1 MVLWVT
7 GLSGTGK
14 TSLCSALYQLLKP
27 RLPQLVVLDGDVVRS
42 AFGNDLSYSETERIE
57 QVKRLQRIAKI
68 LSDQALVVMV
78 AVVYCHPDLL
88 EWNRQNLQPYFEVYL
103 RASIETVRK
112 SDVKGLYARAGQ
124 AETANVVGMDIPWH
138 APASPDLVFDMDDP
152 KPPASLARQVAA
164 AVPWLARA
172 LPER

>member
-42 AFGNDLSYSETERIE
+42 AFGNDLGYSETERIE
-57 QVKRLQRIAKI
+57 QVKRLQRVAKI

-88 EWNRQNLQPYFEVYL
+88 EWNRQNLQPYFEIYL
-103 RASIETVRK
+103 KASLAAVSGR
-112 SDVKGLYARAGQ
+112 DVKGLYRKVQNG
-124 AETANVVGMDIPWH
+124 ETAHVVGVDIPWY
-138 APASPDLVFDMDDP
+138 APASPDLVFNMEDP
-152 KPPASLARQVAA
+152 EPPVVLARRVAA
-164 AVPWLARA
+164 AVPWLGHA
-172 LPER
+172 LPGR